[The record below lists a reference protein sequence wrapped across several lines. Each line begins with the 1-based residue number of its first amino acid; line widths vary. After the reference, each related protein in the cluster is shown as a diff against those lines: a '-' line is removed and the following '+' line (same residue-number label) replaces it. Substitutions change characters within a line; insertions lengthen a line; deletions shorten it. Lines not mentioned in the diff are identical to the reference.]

1 MERVHS
7 YTPVYFAIY
16 LSVGVGS
23 CRKLRQFGVQGS
35 GWIFLILSSLKAV
48 GSRSIM
54 IFKILLYFFL
64 PPRVR
69 SSRLWCCWL
78 CRSSAP
84 VVFPLLNFVDIKTYV
99 YLNLSFHLPIY
110 STAFARR
117 LTLFILVKAGCPSGE
132 TKEKKKRKGIAFSR
146 YRYSTST
153 TMRKE
158 RIETP
163 INIYLPCYPA
173 SQKGMLHPP
182 YPSTSPRPLH
192 KKKTKKSTITTTS
205 S

>member
-132 TKEKKKRKGIAFSR
+132 TKEKKRGKELHLAGIATVLRPRWGRSGLKLR
-146 YRYSTST
+146 SIYISHAILRDKKACYIL
-153 TMRKE
+153 
-158 RIETP
+158 RIP
-163 INIYLPCYPA
+163 
-173 SQKGMLHPP
+173 QPP
-182 YPSTSPRPLH
+182 LDLCI
-192 KKKTKKSTITTTS
+192 KKKRRKAP
-205 S
+205 